1 MNSFVQRH
9 ASSVIGMLS
18 GWDRLRLRGTLRMLA
33 NLTGMTR
40 FLSYRGHLFKD
51 FGKYAQE
58 TSRRVREQALAVVER
73 ADRPVVHL
81 DSPTANK
88 EQVALEIAGRD
99 GIQEGIIAAVTAVES
114 CHSYDVRSDRPRGL
128 LELYPRF
135 RKCQHIYVYRIHPT
149 FGLMYSRLQT
159 WFPFNIHVGLNGRE
173 WLSRRMRAAGIKFL
187 RRDNCFAWVENVR
200 KVQHLMDEQVRFD
213 WEKAL
218 GKLSREIN
226 PALPSIVGTY
236 DIPYY
241 WSIDQSEW
249 ASDVMFKRRQDLQ
262 QLYPALIR
270 QGMESFAS
278 PEVMRFLGKLGPSGR
293 MYGHFAGEVSS
304 DYRKREEGVRIKH
317 RVNNNSVKMYD
328 KGSVLRVETT
338 LNDMRDL
345 RAPRIVDGKVVY
357 RPMRKG
363 VADIKRRSEVSQASN
378 QRYLEALAAVST
390 PTPLKM
396 LTDQLSRAVNWKGK
410 SVRGLNLL
418 GESDAAL
425 CAAVG
430 RGEFLINGFRNRDLQ
445 GLLFATPANDEA
457 EQRRRSGRVTRQLR
471 MLRAHGLIQ
480 KVPHTHRYVV
490 SEKGRKVI
498 AALHAA
504 READIEKLTKAA

>member
-1 MNSFVQRH
+1 MNGFLQRH
-9 ASSVIGMLS
+9 ADSVTGMLN
-18 GWDRLRLRGTLRMLA
+18 GWDRLRFRGTLRMLA
-33 NLTGMTR
+33 NLTGMIR
-40 FLSYRGHLFKD
+40 FLCYTGHLFKD
-51 FGKYAQE
+51 FGKYAHQ
-58 TSRRVREQALAVVER
+58 TSRQVRQQALAVVEQ
-73 ADRPVVHL
+73 AGRPVVHL
-81 DSPTANK
+81 DCPTVNK

-99 GIQEGIIAAVTAVES
+99 GIGEGIIAALTAVES
-114 CHSYDVRSDRPRGL
+114 CRSYDVRSDRRRGL

-135 RKCQHIYVYRIHPT
+135 RKCQHIYVYRIHPV

-159 WFPFNIHVGLNGRE
+159 WFPFNINLGLNGRE
-173 WLSRRMRAAGIKFL
+173 WLSRRMNAAGIGYV
-187 RRDNCFAWVENVR
+187 RRDNSFTWVQDVA
-200 KVQHLMDEQVRFD
+200 KVQRLLDGQVSFN

-218 GKLSREIN
+218 GKLGGEIN
-226 PALPSIVGTY
+226 PALRSIVGDY

-249 ASDVMFKRRQDLQ
+249 ASDVMFNSRSELER
-262 QLYPALIR
+262 LYPAFIR
-270 QGMESFAS
+270 QGMEHFAS

-293 MYGHFAGEVSS
+293 MYRHFAGEVSS
-304 DYRKREEGVRIKH
+304 DCRKREEGVRIKH
-317 RVNNNSVKMYD
+317 RVNDNSVKMYD

-338 LNDMRDL
+338 LNNMRDL
-345 RAPRIVDGKVVY
+345 KAPRRVKGKVVY

-363 VADIKRRSEVSQASN
+363 VADIRRRAEVSQRSN
-378 QRYLEALAAVST
+378 QRYLEALAAVNT
-390 PTPLKM
+390 PTPLKA
-396 LTDQLSRAVNWKGK
+396 LAASLSRAVNFRGK

-418 GESDAAL
+418 GEADGAL

-445 GLLFATPANDEA
+445 GLLFGVPAGDHQ
-457 EQRRRSGRVTRQLR
+457 EQRRRSGQVTRQIR

-498 AALHAA
+498 AALQAA
-504 READIEKLTKAA
+504 READIEKLTQAA